1 MKERK
6 KTLSFMLDGKY
17 DFDNE
22 IEKLET
28 QILELEE
35 YLLETELDVPG
46 AEAELA
52 RLRKKVERLKKEV
65 YANLTPWQKVLVA
78 RHPFRP
84 TFADYLETMFDDFI
98 ELHGD
103 KRFGDDK
110 AIVCGFATISDE
122 SGEHKV
128 MVVGHEKGRALRE
141 RMERHFGCAHPEG
154 YRKALAKMELASRF
168 GLPIL
173 TFIDTPGAFPGI
185 GAEERGQAFA
195 IAENLTVMS
204 RLDVPIVSVVIGE
217 GGSGGALGIGVC
229 DRLLILENSYYSV
242 ISPEGCAAILWRGE
256 ESEHL
261 EDAARIL
268 HLTAEDLKEFGIA
281 DEVVKEPLGGAHRD
295 HQAAAQLL
303 KPALLKHLRELL
315 KLPKEKLLEERYAKY
330 RRIGRFLGAVKDA

>member
-17 DFDNE
+17 EFDKE
-22 IEKLET
+22 IEALET
-28 QILELEE
+28 RILELEE
-35 YLLETELDVPG
+35 YLLETELEVPE

-52 RLRKKVERLKKEV
+52 RLRKEVERLKKET
-65 YANLTPWQKVLVA
+65 YTRLTPWQKVLVA

-84 TFADYLETMFDDFI
+84 TFADYLETMFDDFM

-122 SGEHKV
+122 KGSHRV

-141 RMERHFGCAHPEG
+141 RMERNFGCAHPEG
-154 YRKALAKMELASRF
+154 YRKALAKMELAARF

-195 IAENLTVMS
+195 IAENLMAMA
-204 RLDVPIVSVVIGE
+204 RLAVPIVSTVIGE

-229 DRLLILENSYYSV
+229 DRLLMLEYSYYSV

-256 ESEHL
+256 EKEHL

-268 HLTAEDLKEFGIA
+268 HLTAQDLHGFGIV
-281 DEVVKEPLGGAHRD
+281 DEVVPEPLGGAHRD
-295 HQAAAQLL
+295 HEAAAALL
-303 KPALLKHLRELL
+303 KPILLKHLRQLL
-315 KLPKEKLLEERYAKY
+315 DVPKERLLEERYGKY
-330 RRIGRFLGAVKDA
+330 RRIGRFLSVKEHA